1 MDDFNS
7 FVKTAKEL
15 QVTHENQVVKV
26 AGILDRLKKLWQSIS
41 NPQYRSSVS
50 HLQDEYQEAQVHLEQ
65 MQDLFDSLGD
75 ALKSGD
81 IKNYSDILG
90 EIKSHIGK
98 FLDEVR
104 EADKKTKQVLQW
116 TLKEMNEPGFI
127 DRVTE
132 ALPQNFELDYKKKYN
147 VSLSEFSRYKN
158 IQPSI
163 YMSNAVKG
171 VLKNLAFKEIR
182 DNAESS
188 TVDELKEALSSPAFF
203 SNFERAALQG
213 TVVEFA
219 PLAPSP
225 KKEYATAGQTEI
237 LLVTQPFQV
246 PNLRYE
252 LQAEIVLRDERVSLD
267 EKKRLSVKETKRVD
281 LVKDVPKVAQAQS
294 QVLPYK
300 RNKLTQLELAEA
312 LREGYKLAFGKDPS
326 LESLAGGFSQ
336 AILESGFPILLPN
349 NNIGNIKATDAW
361 INSGK
366 PYFVKGTIEFTP
378 DGKKLQEHGT
388 KWRAYPTPAEGAAGY
403 WKLIGDRYKKALD
416 WYAAGDPE
424 SAAVALAMKGYYT
437 APVTKYAS
445 GLNMH
450 HKRFLKEIAP
460 KMPGLKSEAAP
471 PPGAK
476 PPLKKWV
483 AEYSPEEK
491 QEILKDTPQEE
502 KPTMV
507 AQVEPLAAPQ
517 SEPAGGFNSLMNK
530 LLAASDGALT
540 KMVKRS
546 ILSEILPENDV
557 LILVK
562 SSDSYEAKLEYG
574 RVCASYL
581 RRVIGGSA
589 EVCSDGKNVEIQCS
603 ASGEIDT
610 LTQAVSQLSYL
621 VAVGMKKKT
630 NKTIKPTIAPGL
642 LSRYAMVKPQDLIV
656 NSRKFGFSRLVK

>member
-147 VSLSEFSRYKN
+147 VSLGEFSRYKN

-366 PYFVKGTIEFTP
+366 PYFVKSTGEYTT
-378 DGKKLQEHGT
+378 DGKYYKEQGT

-416 WYAAGDPE
+416 WYAAGDPK

-437 APVTKYAS
+437 APVTKYAA
-445 GLNMH
+445 GLGMH
-450 HKRFLKEIAP
+450 HKRFVEQIAP

-502 KPTMV
+502 KSTMV

-530 LLAASDGALT
+530 LLASDGALT

-562 SSDSYEAKLEYG
+562 SSDSYEDKLEYA

-589 EVCSDGKNVEIQCS
+589 EVCSDGENVEIQCS
-603 ASGEIDT
+603 ASGEVDT
-610 LTQAVSQLSYL
+610 LTQAISQLSYL
-621 VAVGMKKKT
+621 VSVGMKKKT
-630 NKTIKPTIAPGL
+630 NKTIKTAIAPGL
-642 LSRYAMVKPQDLIV
+642 LSKHAVVKPQDLIF
-656 NSRKFGFSRLVK
+656 NSRKFGFNRLKK